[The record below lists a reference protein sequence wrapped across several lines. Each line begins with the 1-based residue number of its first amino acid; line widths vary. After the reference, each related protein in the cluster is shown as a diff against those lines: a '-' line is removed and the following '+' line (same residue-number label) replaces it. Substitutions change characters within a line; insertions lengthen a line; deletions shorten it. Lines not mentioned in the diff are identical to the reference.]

1 MKFFLLVLAILMA
14 VAVVACGQGVT
25 KFEKGKLVT
34 GTVSSSDSNIE
45 GWNSETY
52 VVDVFGGVE
61 YFVRLTSVNG
71 NVMGIWSAEGDEYIV
86 EVNSEVS
93 ARTVA
98 YIFSEPGSQELFLRS
113 PESDTPADFTFT
125 LWAPS
130 ST

>member
-1 MKFFLLVLAILMA
+1 MKIFLLVLAILMA
-14 VAVVACGQGVT
+14 VAVVACGEGAT

-34 GTVSSSDSNIE
+34 GTISSSDSNIE

-52 VVDVFGGVE
+52 VVDVFAGVE
-61 YFVRLTSVNG
+61 YFIRLTSVNG
-71 NVMGIWSAEGDEYIV
+71 NVMGIWSAEGDEYVV

-98 YIFSEPGSQELFLRS
+98 YTFSETGSQELFLRS

>member
-1 MKFFLLVLAILMA
+1 MKFFLLVLAGLMA
-14 VAVVACGQGVT
+14 VAVVACGEGVT

-34 GTVSSSDSNIE
+34 GTISASDSNIE

-52 VVDVFGGVE
+52 LVDVFAGVE
-61 YFVRLTSVNG
+61 YFIRLTSVNG

-93 ARTVA
+93 VRTAA
-98 YIFSEPGSQELFLRS
+98 YTFFETGSQELFLRS
-113 PESDTPADFTFT
+113 PESDTPADFTFR
-125 LWAPS
+125 LWTPS

>member
-1 MKFFLLVLAILMA
+1 MKFLLFFLASLMA
-14 VAVVACGQGVT
+14 VAVVACGGGAT

-34 GTVSSSDSNIE
+34 GTISSSDSNIE

-52 VVDVFGGVE
+52 VVDVFADIQ
-61 YFVRLTSVNG
+61 YFIRLTSVNG

-86 EVNSEVS
+86 EVNSEESV
-93 ARTVA
+93 RTGN
-98 YIFSEPGSQELFLRS
+98 YIFSETGPQELFLRS

-125 LWAPS
+125 LWTPS

>member
-1 MKFFLLVLAILMA
+1 MKFFLLILASLMA
-14 VAVVACGQGVT
+14 VAVVACGEGVT

-45 GWNSETY
+45 GWNSEAY
-52 VVDVFGGVE
+52 VVNVFADVE
-61 YFVRLTSVNG
+61 YFIRLTSVNG

-98 YIFSEPGSQELFLRS
+98 YTFSETGPQELFLRS
-113 PESDTPADFTFT
+113 PESDTTADFTFP
-125 LWAPS
+125 LWAP
-130 ST
+130 TGT